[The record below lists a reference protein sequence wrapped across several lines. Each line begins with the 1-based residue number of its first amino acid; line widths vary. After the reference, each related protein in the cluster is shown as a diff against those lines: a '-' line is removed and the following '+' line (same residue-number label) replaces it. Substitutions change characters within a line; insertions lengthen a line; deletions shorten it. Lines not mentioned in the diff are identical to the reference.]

1 MLSGAK
7 HTEPQQLQQDKL
19 QLLRLILQLLSCVRA
34 VFPFAFMGVIL
45 LAAAVVLNFIIVVP
59 IFIIVPILCS
69 SAITLCQN
77 KMSAIALA
85 RVDDERERRIA
96 EVRAEEQ
103 REVSTSSVGWLA
115 DWLAVRIESGHC
127 WVVANHPSIFCLD
140 PAVRS
145 FILSVFRPS
154 SI

>member
-1 MLSGAK
+1 
-7 HTEPQQLQQDKL
+7 
-19 QLLRLILQLLSCVRA
+19 
-34 VFPFAFMGVIL
+34 
-45 LAAAVVLNFIIVVP
+45 
-59 IFIIVPILCS
+59 
-69 SAITLCQN
+69 
-77 KMSAIALA
+77 MSAIALA